1 MFTIRDN
8 KLIET
13 TQVEHEYAVEDLLLD
28 KANIELEIAALTSRL
43 ERIDSLLMECE
54 VLELTTVSGVRDV

>member
-1 MFTIRDN
+1 MFTTRDK

-28 KANIELEIAALTSRL
+28 KANLELEIAALTSRL
-43 ERIDSLLMECE
+43 DRINSLLMECE
-54 VLELTTVSGVRDV
+54 VLELTTVSGVRHV